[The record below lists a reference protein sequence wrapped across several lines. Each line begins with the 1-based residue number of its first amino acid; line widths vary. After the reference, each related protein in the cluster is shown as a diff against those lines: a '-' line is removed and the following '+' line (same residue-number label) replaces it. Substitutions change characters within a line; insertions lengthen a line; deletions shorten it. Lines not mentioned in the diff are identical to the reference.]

1 MPSGGVTGGFDGV
14 VISFHRNYSSYIK
27 VKEWLS
33 NFEFLDV
40 EKTNSF
46 LIDLD
51 DEVHYRPLTLS
62 TLAEDL
68 LSQAQRK
75 E

>member
-1 MPSGGVTGGFDGV
+1 MPSGGVTGGFDEV

-27 VKEWLS
+27 VKEWLN

-51 DEVHYRPLTLS
+51 DEGIIDP
-62 TLAEDL
+62 
-68 LSQAQRK
+68 
-75 E
+75 

>member
-14 VISFHRNYSSYIK
+14 VISFHRNYSSHIK
-27 VKEWLS
+27 VKEWLN

-51 DEVHYRPLTLS
+51 DEGIIDP
-62 TLAEDL
+62 
-68 LSQAQRK
+68 
-75 E
+75 